1 MSSLADAEEAL
12 WLAVEQQ
19 LDKADSYYRS
29 VVESL
34 QKQHEAVVS
43 EMEKVKQLQEFLI
56 SRGQY
61 VQGDG
66 PLSDLGERILDG
78 FFGPLTA
85 SALAAY
91 QQADATDTP
100 PEASPDS
107 LDVIADFC
115 STIDR
120 VQEFIL
126 INYVTLGK
134 MMAHYVKQ
142 CGIATQFQDR
152 LNQKLPGLPLP
163 AIANARMGGGATHD
177 TSHLA
182 LSRRGAK
189 LN

>member
-1 MSSLADAEEAL
+1 L
-12 WLAVEQQ
+12 
-19 LDKADSYYRS
+19 
-29 VVESL
+29 
-34 QKQHEAVVS
+34 
-43 EMEKVKQLQEFLI
+43 
-56 SRGQY
+56 
-61 VQGDG
+61 
-66 PLSDLGERILDG
+66 ILDG

-85 SALAAY
+85 SGLAAY
-91 QQADATDTP
+91 QQSDATDTP

-107 LDVIADFC
+107 IDAIADFS

-120 VQEFIL
+120 AQEFIL